1 MAAPLEL
8 HKDFEL
14 EEDGTCDPP
23 TKSGRI
29 SAFLSRLTSSAKPKP
44 GATKYSNKRAFRILN
59 KTLQPESSVSA
70 EDAAGA
76 LASLLP
82 PAPGPDSSDELS
94 SIMEVFLEIAW
105 QIPYNHP
112 SMIKL
117 VRIILCLLDTNRS
130 SRISSEQ
137 VGITSLPIPE
147 SRN

>member
-1 MAAPLEL
+1 MAPALEL
-8 HKDFEL
+8 HRDFEP
-14 EEDGTCDPP
+14 DTDSINSSTP

-29 SAFLSRLTSSAKPKP
+29 STFLSRLASTAKPAPP
-44 GATKYSNKRAFRILN
+44 GTRKYSNRRVFRILN
-59 KTLQPESSVSA
+59 KVLQPESTVTA

-82 PAPGPDSSDELS
+82 LAPPDGSDELS

-117 VRIILCLLDTNRS
+117 VRTTLCVLDSNRS
-130 SRISSEQ
+130 LRVSSEL
-137 VGITSLPIPE
+137 VSALHSTLS
-147 SRN
+147 

>member
-1 MAAPLEL
+1 MAPALEI
-8 HKDFEL
+8 HRDFEP
-14 EEDGTCDPP
+14 DTDSINSGSPP

-29 SAFLSRLTSSAKPKP
+29 TTFLSRLTSSAKPAPP
-44 GATKYSNKRAFRILN
+44 GASRYSSRRVFRILR
-59 KTLQPESSVSA
+59 KVLQPESTITA

-82 PAPGPDSSDELS
+82 PIASTSDGSDELS

-117 VRIILCLLDTNRS
+117 VRTVLCVLESNRS
-130 SRISSEQ
+130 LRLSNELVSA
-137 VGITSLPIPE
+137 P
-147 SRN
+147 